1 MSEAFRRRNN
11 IIKMKNK
18 LLYII
23 FMVISVQFCAC
34 SNSDDFEQLT
44 KNDEEV
50 VDENVRLHFLNEE
63 DLENAIS
70 NTTEKYTRSIG
81 SFRSLLSL
89 HNTRNANAEAC
100 TYYDELG
107 MDTLIPNKDFA
118 RLFNYKAELEV
129 GEFVIRVTKL
139 GTFKYAKS
147 EEAFVDS
154 FVSKND
160 KYFVANDTVEFVSIK
175 DNVLLYNTFGNSY
188 DDENSEDLAESY
200 IEDDTDDYKTT
211 RAENNIPEPD
221 FGSFP
226 SYSADR
232 HTIVGGWIQ
241 SVIGGTKTY
250 TVDFRSNKKRRVRG
264 SFYFYNYAVYAE
276 IGVKGWTDKKNWIGW
291 SKTSSNELR
300 VGWNHVVIKLKGDDG
315 YSKAVKNI
323 NEMQR
328 VKNALVKMGDN
339 IFSSDVLYMP
349 EISSSTRDK
358 IVAKGVSA
366 LYDLAKKYGYKPGE
380 MEKKEAMIVASR
392 SEILFIPKCEHI
404 KKFNTEYYCHV
415 FSKKWMTIWV
425 SYNNS
430 TGFSVNGINTNN
442 ASSASSWA
450 NMLKNAINSN
460 SSKELIGGEVYVCA
474 RFGNEWKGMKIHKN

>member
-23 FMVISVQFCAC
+23 FMVISVLFCAC

-200 IEDDTDDYKTT
+200 IEDDTDDCKTT

-221 FGSFP
+221 IESFP
-226 SYSADR
+226 SWGADR

-241 SVIGGTKTY
+241 SIIGGTKTY
-250 TVDFRSNKKRRVRG
+250 TVNFNSKRRVRG
-264 SFYFYNYAVYAE
+264 SFYFYNYGVYAE

-291 SKTSSNELR
+291 SKTESDELR
-300 VGWNHVVIKLKGDDG
+300 VGWNSVVIQI
-315 YSKAVKNI
+315 KANKNYNSVVKNM
-323 NEMQR
+323 NDFQR
-328 VKNALVKMGDN
+328 IKNANVNMGSNN
-339 IFSSDVLYMP
+339 IYSADVLYMP
-349 EISSSTRDK
+349 EIKSDLKNK
-358 IVAKGVSA
+358 IITKGIKG
-366 LYDLAKKYGYKPGE
+366 LYDLAKKYGYKPSE
-380 MEKKEAMIVASR
+380 MEKKEAMILASR
-392 SEILFIPKCEHI
+392 TEIYFIAKSECI
-404 KKFNTEYYCHV
+404 KKYNTKYYCHV
-415 FSKKWMTIWV
+415 FSKRWMSFEI
-425 SYNNS
+425 SYSNK
-430 TGFSVNGINTNN
+430 TGFSFNGINQYNYN
-442 ASSASSWA
+442 KASAWA
-450 NMLKNAINSN
+450 NSLKSAIDENNSK
-460 SSKELIGGEVYVCA
+460 SLVGGEVYVCA
-474 RFGNEWKGMKIHKN
+474 RFGNNWKGMKITK